1 MLGNVVRP
9 PPPAARGPRTPAA
22 SCTTS
27 PRMLR
32 ATLRAAPV
40 EAGGGG
46 GEQKKKKKNTQQQKT
61 KKKTHRNP
69 KQGNGAG
76 RGFPALGALIPPRP
90 PPPWVSHGLRVQIQ
104 AGGRARAGGGSVR
117 VRGLQSGERHLW
129 ARLQSAAQGRI
140 PEGLRVW
147 TSCLGGS
154 RIFSRRKD
162 EKEYALKQIEGTG
175 ISMSACR
182 EIALL
187 RELKHPNVIALQ
199 KVFLSHSDRKVW
211 LLFDYAEHDLWHIIK
226 FHRASKANKKP
237 MQLPRSMVKSLLYQ
251 ILDGIHYLH
260 ANWVLHRDLKPANI
274 LVMGEGPERGRVKIA
289 DMGFARLFN
298 SPLKP
303 LADLD
308 PVVVTFWY
316 RAPELLLGARH
327 YTKAID
333 IWAIGCI
340 FAELLTSEPIFH
352 CRQED
357 IKTSNPFHHDQLDRI
372 FSVMG
377 FPADKDWEDIRKMP
391 EYPTLQ
397 KDFRRT
403 TYANSSLIKYMEK
416 HKVKP
421 DSKVFLLLQ
430 KLLTMDPTK
439 RITSEQALQDPYF
452 QEDPLPTSDVFAGCQ
467 IPYPKREFL
476 NEDEPEEK
484 GEKNQQQQNQHQ
496 QQPAPQQQPQ
506 AAPQQQQQQPQQS
519 STQTNGTAGGG
530 GAGGGGGGGTG
541 AGLQHSQDSS
551 LSQVPPNKKPR
562 IGPSGTNSGGPVMP
576 SDYQHSSSRL
586 SYQSNIQGSSQ
597 SQSTMGYSTSSQQS
611 SQYHQSHQSHRY

>member
-1 MLGNVVRP
+1 MDYDFKAKLAAERERVEDLFEYEGCKVGRGTYGHVYKARRKDGRETQSSERSLSPLSHLGN
-9 PPPAARGPRTPAA
+9 
-22 SCTTS
+22 
-27 PRMLR
+27 
-32 ATLRAAPV
+32 
-40 EAGGGG
+40 
-46 GEQKKKKKNTQQQKT
+46 
-61 KKKTHRNP
+61 
-69 KQGNGAG
+69 
-76 RGFPALGALIPPRP
+76 
-90 PPPWVSHGLRVQIQ
+90 
-104 AGGRARAGGGSVR
+104 
-117 VRGLQSGERHLW
+117 LQS
-129 ARLQSAAQGRI
+129 
-140 PEGLRVW
+140 
-147 TSCLGGS
+147 
-154 RIFSRRKD
+154 RKD

-182 EIALL
+182 EIA
-187 RELKHPNVIALQ
+187 
-199 KVFLSHSDRKVW
+199 
-211 LLFDYAEHDLWHIIK
+211 
-226 FHRASKANKKP
+226 
-237 MQLPRSMVKSLLYQ
+237 
-251 ILDGIHYLH
+251 
-260 ANWVLHRDLKPANI
+260 KPANI

-403 TYANSSLIKYMEK
+403 TYANSSLLKYMEK

-452 QEDPLPTSDVFAGCQ
+452 QEDPLPTLDVFAGCQ

-484 GEKNQQQQNQHQ
+484 GDKNQPQQQNPHQ
-496 QQPAPQQQPQ
+496 QATAPPQQAAAPPQ
-506 AAPQQQQQQPQQS
+506 APPPQQS
-519 STQTNGTAGGG
+519 SAQTNGTAAGAAAG
-530 GAGGGGGGGTG
+530 GAGAG
-541 AGLQHSQDSS
+541 AGLQHSQDSG
-551 LSQVPPNKKPR
+551 LTQVPPNKKPR
-562 IGPSGTNSGGPVMP
+562 IGPSGASSGGPVMP

-586 SYQSNIQGSSQ
+586 NYQSSVQGSSQ
-597 SQSTMGYSTSSQQS
+597 SQSTLGYASSQQS
-611 SQYHQSHQSHRY
+611 TQYHPSHQAHRY

>member
-1 MLGNVVRP
+1 MDYDFKAKLAEGRK
-9 PPPAARGPRTPAA
+9 R
-22 SCTTS
+22 
-27 PRMLR
+27 
-32 ATLRAAPV
+32 V
-40 EAGGGG
+40 EDLFEYEGC
-46 GEQKKKKKNTQQQKT
+46 KV
-61 KKKTHRNP
+61 
-69 KQGNGAG
+69 G
-76 RGFPALGALIPPRP
+76 RGTYGH
-90 PPPWVSHGLRVQIQ
+90 VYK
-104 AGGRARAGGGSVR
+104 ARRKDG
-117 VRGLQSGERHLW
+117 
-129 ARLQSAAQGRI
+129 
-140 PEGLRVW
+140 
-147 TSCLGGS
+147 
-154 RIFSRRKD
+154 KD

-274 LVMGEGPERGRVKIA
+274 LVMGEGPERGRVKI
-289 DMGFARLFN
+289 
-298 SPLKP
+298 
-303 LADLD
+303 
-308 PVVVTFWY
+308 
-316 RAPELLLGARH
+316 
-327 YTKAID
+327 D

-452 QEDPLPTSDVFAGCQ
+452 QEDPLPTLDVFAGCQ

-484 GEKNQQQQNQHQ
+484 GDKNQQQQQNQHQ
-496 QQPAPQQQPQ
+496 QPTAPPQQA
-506 AAPQQQQQQPQQS
+506 AAPPQGPPPQQG
-519 STQTNGTAGGG
+519 STQTNGTTGGVAAGV
-530 GAGGGGGGGTG
+530 GATG
-541 AGLQHSQDSS
+541 PGLQHSQDSG
-551 LSQVPPNKKPR
+551 LAQGPPNKKPR
-562 IGPSGTNSGGPVMP
+562 LGPSGTNSGGPVMP
-576 SDYQHSSSRL
+576 SEYQHSSSRL
-586 SYQSNIQGSSQ
+586 NYQSSVQGSSQ
-597 SQSTMGYSTSSQQS
+597 SQSTLGYSSSSQPS
-611 SQYHQSHQSHRY
+611 TQYHPSHQTHRY

>member
-1 MLGNVVRP
+1 MDYEFKSKL
-9 PPPAARGPRTPAA
+9 AAERER
-22 SCTTS
+22 
-27 PRMLR
+27 
-32 ATLRAAPV
+32 V
-40 EAGGGG
+40 EDLFEYEGC
-46 GEQKKKKKNTQQQKT
+46 KV
-61 KKKTHRNP
+61 
-69 KQGNGAG
+69 G
-76 RGFPALGALIPPRP
+76 RGTYGH
-90 PPPWVSHGLRVQIQ
+90 VYK
-104 AGGRARAGGGSVR
+104 ARRKDG
-117 VRGLQSGERHLW
+117 
-129 ARLQSAAQGRI
+129 
-140 PEGLRVW
+140 
-147 TSCLGGS
+147 
-154 RIFSRRKD
+154 KD

-484 GEKNQQQQNQHQ
+484 GDKNQQQQNQHQ
-496 QQPAPQQQPQ
+496 QQTAPQQQPHGS
-506 AAPQQQQQQPQQS
+506 AAAATRRSKQNS
-519 STQTNGTAGGG
+519 AQTNGTAGGA
-530 GAGGGGGGGTG
+530 GAGGGGAG
-541 AGLQHSQDSS
+541 AGLQHSPGLQPQPA
-551 LSQVPPNKKPR
+551 LQLTPELPK
-562 IGPSGTNSGGPVMP
+562 
-576 SDYQHSSSRL
+576 QHSGIFSVPEYNGLFHVISAELPVSPNLISLTGTERANRL
-586 SYQSNIQGSSQ
+586 HSE
-597 SQSTMGYSTSSQQS
+597 
-611 SQYHQSHQSHRY
+611 RKD

>member
-1 MLGNVVRP
+1 MDYEFKSKL
-9 PPPAARGPRTPAA
+9 AAERER
-22 SCTTS
+22 
-27 PRMLR
+27 
-32 ATLRAAPV
+32 V
-40 EAGGGG
+40 EDLFEYEGC
-46 GEQKKKKKNTQQQKT
+46 KV
-61 KKKTHRNP
+61 
-69 KQGNGAG
+69 G
-76 RGFPALGALIPPRP
+76 RGTYGH
-90 PPPWVSHGLRVQIQ
+90 VYK
-104 AGGRARAGGGSVR
+104 ARRKDG
-117 VRGLQSGERHLW
+117 
-129 ARLQSAAQGRI
+129 
-140 PEGLRVW
+140 
-147 TSCLGGS
+147 
-154 RIFSRRKD
+154 KD

-274 LVMGEGPERGRVKIA
+274 LVMGEGPERGRVK
-289 DMGFARLFN
+289 
-298 SPLKP
+298 
-303 LADLD
+303 
-308 PVVVTFWY
+308 
-316 RAPELLLGARH
+316 
-327 YTKAID
+327 ID

-484 GEKNQQQQNQHQ
+484 GDKNQQQQNQHQ
-496 QQPAPQQQPQ
+496 QQTAPQQQPQ
-506 AAPQQQQQQPQQS
+506 AAPQQPQPQQQNS
-519 STQTNGTAGGG
+519 AQTNGTAGGA
-530 GAGGGGGGGTG
+530 GAGGGGTG

-551 LSQVPPNKKPR
+551 LNQVPPNKKPR
-562 IGPSGTNSGGPVMP
+562 IGPSGANSGGPVMP

>member
-1 MLGNVVRP
+1 MDYDFKAKL
-9 PPPAARGPRTPAA
+9 AAERER
-22 SCTTS
+22 
-27 PRMLR
+27 
-32 ATLRAAPV
+32 V
-40 EAGGGG
+40 EDLFEYEGC
-46 GEQKKKKKNTQQQKT
+46 KV
-61 KKKTHRNP
+61 
-69 KQGNGAG
+69 G
-76 RGFPALGALIPPRP
+76 RGTYGHVYKARRKDGFQEGFVYGPQALEVADFSAEELLASSVFQNT
-90 PPPWVSHGLRVQIQ
+90 VSQM
-104 AGGRARAGGGSVR
+104 
-117 VRGLQSGERHLW
+117 E
-129 ARLQSAAQGRI
+129 
-140 PEGLRVW
+140 
-147 TSCLGGS
+147 
-154 RIFSRRKD
+154 RKD

-333 IWAIGCI
+333 
-340 FAELLTSEPIFH
+340 
-352 CRQED
+352 
-357 IKTSNPFHHDQLDRI
+357 
-372 FSVMG
+372 
-377 FPADKDWEDIRKMP
+377 KDWEDIRKMP

-452 QEDPLPTSDVFAGCQ
+452 QEDPLPTLDVFAGCQ

-484 GEKNQQQQNQHQ
+484 GDKNQQQQQNQHQ
-496 QQPAPQQQPQ
+496 QPTVPPAQTAAPPQ
-506 AAPQQQQQQPQQS
+506 APPQQQS
-519 STQTNGTAGGG
+519 STQTNGTAGGAG
-530 GAGGGGGGGTG
+530 AGAGGTA
-541 AGLQHSQDSS
+541 AGLQHSQDSG
-551 LSQVPPNKKPR
+551 LNQVPPTKKPR
-562 IGPSGTNSGGPVMP
+562 LGPSGANSGGPVMP

-586 SYQSNIQGSSQ
+586 NYQSSVQGSSQ
-597 SQSTMGYSTSSQQS
+597 SQSTLGYSSSSQQS
-611 SQYHQSHQSHRY
+611 TQYHPSHQAHRY

>member
-1 MLGNVVRP
+1 MDYDFKAKL
-9 PPPAARGPRTPAA
+9 AAERER
-22 SCTTS
+22 
-27 PRMLR
+27 
-32 ATLRAAPV
+32 V
-40 EAGGGG
+40 EDLFEYEGC
-46 GEQKKKKKNTQQQKT
+46 KV
-61 KKKTHRNP
+61 
-69 KQGNGAG
+69 G
-76 RGFPALGALIPPRP
+76 RGTYGHVYKAKRKDG
-90 PPPWVSHGLRVQIQ
+90 
-104 AGGRARAGGGSVR
+104 
-117 VRGLQSGERHLW
+117 
-129 ARLQSAAQGRI
+129 
-140 PEGLRVW
+140 
-147 TSCLGGS
+147 
-154 RIFSRRKD
+154 KD

-237 MQLPRSMVKSLLYQ
+237 MQLPRGMVKSLLYQ

-274 LVMGEGPERGRVKIA
+274 LVMGEGLERGRVKIA

-439 RITSEQALQDPYF
+439 RITSEQ
-452 QEDPLPTSDVFAGCQ
+452 EDFLFLDSAKVIQ

-484 GEKNQQQQNQHQ
+484 TEKVIIHQ
-496 QQPAPQQQPQ
+496 PDP
-506 AAPQQQQQQPQQS
+506 AAPQQTTAQQAPSQQS
-519 STQTNGTAGGG
+519 SAQTNGTAGATGAT
-530 GAGGGGGGGTG
+530 AGGG
-541 AGLQHSQDSS
+541 LQHGQD
-551 LSQVPPNKKPR
+551 QGPPNKKPR
-562 IGPSGTNSGGPVMP
+562 IGPSGASSGTGVLQ
-576 SDYQHSSSRL
+576 SEYQHSGSRL
-586 SYQSNIQGSSQ
+586 GYQSNVQGSTQ
-597 SQSTMGYSTSSQQS
+597 PQSTMGYSSSSQQS
-611 SQYHQSHQSHRY
+611 SQYTHQTHGY

>member
-1 MLGNVVRP
+1 MDYDFKAKL
-9 PPPAARGPRTPAA
+9 AAERER
-22 SCTTS
+22 
-27 PRMLR
+27 
-32 ATLRAAPV
+32 V
-40 EAGGGG
+40 EDLFEYEGC
-46 GEQKKKKKNTQQQKT
+46 KV
-61 KKKTHRNP
+61 
-69 KQGNGAG
+69 G
-76 RGFPALGALIPPRP
+76 RGTYGH
-90 PPPWVSHGLRVQIQ
+90 VYK
-104 AGGRARAGGGSVR
+104 ARRKDG
-117 VRGLQSGERHLW
+117 
-129 ARLQSAAQGRI
+129 
-140 PEGLRVW
+140 
-147 TSCLGGS
+147 
-154 RIFSRRKD
+154 KD

-452 QEDPLPTSDVFAGCQ
+452 QEDPLPTLDVFAGCQ

-484 GEKNQQQQNQHQ
+484 GDKNQQQQQNQHQ
-496 QQPAPQQQPQ
+496 QPTVPPAQTAAPPQAPPQQQ
-506 AAPQQQQQQPQQS
+506 S
-519 STQTNGTAGGG
+519 SSQTNGTAGGAG
-530 GAGGGGGGGTG
+530 AGAGGTA
-541 AGLQHSQDSS
+541 AGLQHSQDSG
-551 LSQVPPNKKPR
+551 LNQVPPSKKPR
-562 IGPSGTNSGGPVMP
+562 LGPSGANSGGPVMP
-576 SDYQHSSSRL
+576 SEYQHSSSRL
-586 SYQSNIQGSSQ
+586 NYQSSVQGSSQ
-597 SQSTMGYSTSSQQS
+597 SQSTLGYSSSSQQS
-611 SQYHQSHQSHRY
+611 TQYHPSHQAHRY

>member
-1 MLGNVVRP
+1 
-9 PPPAARGPRTPAA
+9 
-22 SCTTS
+22 
-27 PRMLR
+27 
-32 ATLRAAPV
+32 
-40 EAGGGG
+40 
-46 GEQKKKKKNTQQQKT
+46 
-61 KKKTHRNP
+61 
-69 KQGNGAG
+69 
-76 RGFPALGALIPPRP
+76 
-90 PPPWVSHGLRVQIQ
+90 
-104 AGGRARAGGGSVR
+104 
-117 VRGLQSGERHLW
+117 
-129 ARLQSAAQGRI
+129 
-140 PEGLRVW
+140 
-147 TSCLGGS
+147 
-154 RIFSRRKD
+154 
-162 EKEYALKQIEGTG
+162 
-175 ISMSACR
+175 
-182 EIALL
+182 
-187 RELKHPNVIALQ
+187 
-199 KVFLSHSDRKVW
+199 
-211 LLFDYAEHDLWHIIK
+211 
-226 FHRASKANKKP
+226 
-237 MQLPRSMVKSLLYQ
+237 
-251 ILDGIHYLH
+251 
-260 ANWVLHRDLKPANI
+260 KPANI

-403 TYANSSLIKYMEK
+403 TYTNSSLIKYMEK

-439 RITSEQALQDPYF
+439 RITSDQALQDLYF

-484 GEKNQQQQNQHQ
+484 TEKNQQTQNQHQ
-496 QQPAPQQQPQ
+496 QQTATQKQ
-506 AAPQQQQQQPQQS
+506 ATVQQQQQQQNS
-519 STQTNGTAGGG
+519 SQTNGT
-530 GAGGGGGGGTG
+530 GGTAG
-541 AGLQHSQDSS
+541 ATLQHSQDSS
-551 LSQVPPNKKPR
+551 LNQGPQNKKPR
-562 IGPSGTNSGGPVMP
+562 MGPSANNSGGSSLMP

-586 SYQSNIQGSSQ
+586 GYQSNVQGSSQ
-597 SQSTMGYSTSSQQS
+597 PQNAMGYTTTSQQS
-611 SQYHQSHQSHRY
+611 SQYHQSHRY